1 MDTASSPNSKSVLLP
16 REDSLRSLRS
26 LRSSTKTLSS
36 EYSGRKLPSQP
47 PSTILGDVK
56 EKKSFNQF
64 IKGMI
69 EAFMAFG
76 LADKIKAEEL
86 NKFNGIFDAP
96 KIEDTQLDAI
106 KEDILKQHTKFNT
119 KNADTD
125 VKGDVSQRLVPIDP
139 RLLGDDVRIRS
150 KGYIGGDKRRR
161 SIKRKHR
168 SIRDNTLGAK
178 NK

>member
-1 MDTASSPNSKSVLLP
+1 MDTRPSSSVDSEPVLP
-16 REDSLRSLRS
+16 SGTES

-36 EYSGRKLPSQP
+36 KDSGIKLPSQS
-47 PSTILGDVK
+47 PSTSLGDVK

-76 LADKIKAEEL
+76 LDDKIKAEEL

-96 KIEDTQLDAI
+96 KIEDIKLDAI
-106 KEDILKQHTKFNT
+106 KEDILKQHKQFKS

-125 VKGDVSQRLVPIDP
+125 VKGDVWQKLVPINP
-139 RLLGDDVRIRS
+139 RLLGDDVRSGSRQS
-150 KGYIGGDKRRR
+150 IGGDKIRR

-168 SIRDNTLGAK
+168 SIRDNTLGSK
-178 NK
+178 K

>member
-1 MDTASSPNSKSVLLP
+1 MDTIPSSVDSEPVLP
-16 REDSLRSLRS
+16 SGAES
-26 LRSSTKTLSS
+26 LRSSTKTLSL
-36 EYSGRKLPSQP
+36 EDSGIKLPSQS
-47 PSTILGDVK
+47 PSTSLGDVK

-76 LADKIKAEEL
+76 LDDKIKAEEL

-96 KIEDTQLDAI
+96 KIEDKKLDAI
-106 KEDILKQHTKFNT
+106 KEDILKQHKQFKS

-125 VKGDVSQRLVPIDP
+125 VKGDGWQRVVPINP
-139 RLLGDDVRIRS
+139 RLPPWREVMVDAAKGS
-150 KGYIGGDKRRR
+150 KESIGGDKIRR

-168 SIRDNTLGAK
+168 YIRDNTLGSK